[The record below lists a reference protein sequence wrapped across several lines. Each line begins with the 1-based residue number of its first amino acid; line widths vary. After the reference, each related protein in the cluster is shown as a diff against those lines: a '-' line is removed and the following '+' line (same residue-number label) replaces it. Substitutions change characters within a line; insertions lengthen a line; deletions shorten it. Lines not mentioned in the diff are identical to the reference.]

1 MPIQEPIAARN
12 SDALADLS
20 PEERATCDAISR
32 LNSWLRE
39 FGITIKPQFASDLRV
54 VTDAALNYL
63 ISQREA
69 KDIADTAEKV
79 KELGK
84 QISESLTTSI
94 TESVNSTAMDYV
106 APTVAGI
113 VTSMVDEMLMSDQFI
128 GRLSNRLLGCPVD
141 MKLPELAFST
151 ALATDLPSSLAKV
164 ASDYKSDEITSTLP
178 QEASD
183 VM

>member
-1 MPIQEPIAARN
+1 MSSQENKSAPL
-12 SDALADLS
+12 DDLS
-20 PEERATCDAISR
+20 PRERAIYDAITR

-39 FGITIKPQFASDLRV
+39 FGTTVQPQFAKDLRV
-54 VTDAALNYL
+54 VTDAALDYL

-79 KELGK
+79 KELGE
-84 QISESLTTSI
+84 QISESLAVSI
-94 TESVNSTAMDYV
+94 AESVNSSAREYV

-113 VTSMVDEMLMSDQFI
+113 VTSMMEEMLMNDQFI
-128 GRLSNRLLGCPVD
+128 GRLSSRLLGFPAD

-151 ALATDLPSSLAKV
+151 ALATDLPSPLAEA

>member
-1 MPIQEPIAARN
+1 MSSQENKSAP
-12 SDALADLS
+12 LADLS
-20 PEERATCDAISR
+20 PEERTAYDAIIR

-54 VTDAALNYL
+54 VTDAAINYL

-94 TESVNSTAMDYV
+94 TESVNSSAKEYV

-141 MKLPELAFST
+141 MKLPEFMPSKADELA
-151 ALATDLPSSLAKV
+151 
-164 ASDYKSDEITSTLP
+164 EIYNDP
-178 QEASD
+178 IPAPRNRAED
-183 VM
+183 NF

>member
-1 MPIQEPIAARN
+1 MSSQENKSAP
-12 SDALADLS
+12 LADLS
-20 PEERATCDAISR
+20 PEERTAYDAIIR

-39 FGITIKPQFASDLRV
+39 FGSTVQPQFAKDLRV

-79 KELGK
+79 KELGRE
-84 QISESLTTSI
+84 ISDSLTVSI
-94 TESVNSTAMDYV
+94 TESVNSSAKEYV

-113 VTSMVDEMLMSDQFI
+113 VTSMMEEMLMNDQFI
-128 GRLSNRLLGCPVD
+128 GRLSNRLLGFPVD

-151 ALATDLPSSLAKV
+151 ALATDLPSPLAEA
-164 ASDYKSDEITSTLP
+164 ASDYKSDEITSLLP